1 MDSLE
6 NCPLA
11 RTLAQRLRDSRDEL
25 TGRWLDRISARVA
38 LHPNLV
44 FPTDDLLDHV
54 PLLLLG
60 IADYIES
67 TANEISADVPVVS
80 KAMEL
85 GDLRHSQGFDVYEIQ
100 KEYEIFGGILFS
112 FLGGAVDDVEEPCT
126 RSELLYCAHR
136 LFRAIAIIQQ
146 ATTTRYLQRMSERI
160 HEREDRLRAFNR
172 AITHEFRN
180 QIGAALGAGQI
191 LDMEGLDAE
200 ERRRL
205 IGVIVRNVD
214 AMRTRLDALLDLTR
228 LDTVDVR
235 RQRHL
240 KLPQAAFEVARSLR
254 DAAEARGVTVRIGSM
269 PSVEVHAAAVELCLS
284 NYVSNAIK
292 YADPRQDDRWVEI
305 SGRIR
310 YAGADVVGVDAS
322 EVVVEVTDNGLGVSE
337 GVQSRLFQRFVRGH
351 DHRASEV
358 EGTGLGLSIVR
369 ETVHSL
375 GGKAWAE
382 FPPAGG
388 SVFAFSLPFRRQRDS
403 VGLSEQAIAA
413 AVSPERR

>member
-1 MDSLE
+1 MEPLE
-6 NCPLA
+6 DCPLA
-11 RTLAQRLRDSRDEL
+11 RTLAQRLRDARDEL

-38 LHPNLV
+38 LHPNRV
-44 FPTDDLLDHV
+44 FPTDELLDHV

-67 TANEISADVPVVS
+67 TAREISADVPVVA

-85 GDLRHSQGFDVYEIQ
+85 GDLRHAQGFDVYEIQ

-112 FLGGAVDDVEEPCT
+112 FLARTVDDVDEPCT

-146 ATTTRYLQRMSERI
+146 ATTTQYLQRMNERI

-191 LDMEGLDAE
+191 LDLEGLGPD

-205 IGVIVRNVD
+205 TGVIVRNVE
-214 AMRTRLDALLDLTR
+214 AMRSRLDTLLDLTR
-228 LDTVDVR
+228 LDEVDVR
-235 RQRHL
+235 RQRHV

-254 DAAEARGVTVRIGSM
+254 EAAEARGVSIRLGNL
-269 PSVEVHAAAVELCLS
+269 PAVEIHASAVELCLS

-292 YADPRQDDRWVEI
+292 YADPTKPERWVEI
-305 SGRIR
+305 AGHVHHGGQDAEGRS
-310 YAGADVVGVDAS
+310 AS
-322 EVVVEVTDNGLGVSE
+322 EVVVEVRDNGIGVPE
-337 GVQSRLFQRFVRGH
+337 KAQGKLFQRFFRAH
-351 DHRASEV
+351 DTRSALV

-375 GGKAWAE
+375 GGRAWAE
-382 FPPAGG
+382 FPPEGG
-388 SVFAFSLPFRRQRDS
+388 STFAFSLPFRRQRDS
-403 VGLSEQAIAA
+403 VGVAEQSGSAT
-413 AVSPERR
+413 AVGERR

>member
-1 MDSLE
+1 MDSPE
-6 NCPLA
+6 ECPLA
-11 RTLAQRLRDSRDEL
+11 RTLAQRLRDAREEL
-25 TGRWLDRISARVA
+25 TTRWLDRISARVA
-38 LHPNLV
+38 LHPNRV
-44 FPTDDLLDHV
+44 FPTDELLDHV

-67 TANEISADVPVVS
+67 TSNEISADVPVVA

-85 GDLRHSQGFDVYEIQ
+85 GDLRHGQGFDVYEIQ

-112 FLGGAVDDVEEPCT
+112 FLARTVNDVDEPCT

-146 ATTTRYLQRMSERI
+146 ATTTQYLQRMNERI

-191 LDMEGLDAE
+191 LDLEGLGAD

-205 IGVIVRNVD
+205 TGVIVRNVE
-214 AMRTRLDALLDLTR
+214 AMRARLDTLLDLTR
-228 LDTVDVR
+228 LDAVDVR
-235 RQRHL
+235 RQRHVR
-240 KLPQAAFEVARSLR
+240 LPQAAFEVARSLR
-254 DAAEARGVTVRIGSM
+254 DAAEARGVSIRIGSL
-269 PSVEVHAAAVELCLS
+269 PPVEVHASAVELCLS

-292 YADPRQDDRWVEI
+292 YADAQKSDRWVEI
-305 SGRIR
+305 AGGVRYSGQDSEGMN
-310 YAGADVVGVDAS
+310 AA
-322 EVVVEVTDNGLGVSE
+322 EVVVEVRDNGIGVPE
-337 GVQSRLFQRFVRGH
+337 KAQAKLFQRFFRAQ
-351 DHRASEV
+351 DARASGV
-358 EGTGLGLSIVR
+358 EGTGLGLSIVS

-382 FPPAGG
+382 FPAEGG
-388 SVFAFSLPFRRQRDS
+388 SVFAFSLPFRRMRDS
-403 VGLSEQAIAA
+403 VGITEQ
-413 AVSPERR
+413 PEPATTVPGAD

>member
-1 MDSLE
+1 MESIED
-6 NCPLA
+6 CPLA
-11 RTLAQRLRDSRDEL
+11 RTLAQRLRDARDEL
-25 TGRWLDRISARVA
+25 TARWLDRISARVA
-38 LHPNLV
+38 LHPNRV
-44 FPTDDLLDHV
+44 FPTDELLDHV

-67 TANEISADVPVVS
+67 TANEISADVPVVA

-85 GDLRHSQGFDVYEIQ
+85 GDLRHGQGFDVYEIQ

-112 FLGGAVDDVEEPCT
+112 FLARTVTDVEEPCT

-146 ATTTRYLQRMSERI
+146 ATTTQYLQRMNERI

-191 LDMEGLDAE
+191 LDLEGLGPE

-205 IGVIVRNVD
+205 TGVIVRNVE
-214 AMRTRLDALLDLTR
+214 AMRSRLDTLLDLTR

-235 RQRHL
+235 RQRHV

-254 DAAEARGVTVRIGSM
+254 DAAEARGVSIRLGAL
-269 PSVEVHAAAVELCLS
+269 PSVEVHASAVELCLS

-292 YADPRQDDRWVEI
+292 YADPEKAERWVEI
-305 SGRIR
+305 AGRLRYSGQ
-310 YAGADVVGVDAS
+310 DAEGTGSS
-322 EVVVEVTDNGLGVSE
+322 EVVVEVSDNGIGVPE
-337 GVQSRLFQRFVRGH
+337 KAQDRLFQRFFRAH
-351 DHRASEV
+351 DKRAPTV
-358 EGTGLGLSIVR
+358 EGTGLGLSIVN
-369 ETVHSL
+369 ETVHSM

-382 FPPAGG
+382 FPAVGG
-388 SVFAFSLPFRRQRDS
+388 SIFAFSLPLRRQRDS
-403 VGLSEQAIAA
+403 VALAEQVEPAVAA
-413 AVSPERR
+413 PEGR